1 VFSSQTQSHD
11 GQVINKFMGYI
22 LSHQG
27 KATDPENVYDPAR
40 GTDAITK

>member
-11 GQVINKFMGYI
+11 DQVINEFMGYI
-22 LSHQG
+22 LPHQG

-40 GTDAITK
+40 GPDAITN